1 MWTARKALSLAFAL
15 ATLVTISAQGQEAKR
30 GPLRLV
36 QTIPMPN
43 VKGRI
48 DHMDV
53 DVKRR
58 RLFVSGLE
66 NGSEEVIDLGS
77 GKWLR
82 SLSGFKKPQGVVYA
96 AGVNK
101 LFVASGDDG
110 LLRVFG
116 GNALEPL
123 DSIKLDSGPNRITY
137 DPRAK
142 LAYVGYDGK
151 DGGKTY
157 GEIAIVDARSDR
169 HIGDIRVDS
178 HPAEIALDTTG
189 QRLYVL
195 LPRVD
200 KVQVIDIATE
210 RVVTSWPLSSQRPG
224 DADLEPT
231 LHRLFIGTHTPPQM
245 VVIDTRTGKEI
256 SSLATVEGMDGVAY
270 DMRHKRIYVSG
281 GRGFDT
287 GAVYIYQLEDA
298 DHYKDLG
305 QVATRPGAGTSF
317 WSPELNRY
325 YVAAPA
331 HDDTEAAILVYEP
344 EP

>member
-1 MWTARKALSLAFAL
+1 MWTVRKAFLLAFAL
-15 ATLVTISAQGQEAKR
+15 VPALAIPAWGQEHKS

-36 QTIPMPN
+36 QTISMPN

-58 RLFVSGLE
+58 WLFVSGLE

-77 GKWLR
+77 GKWVR
-82 SLSGFKKPQGVVYA
+82 SLPGFKKPQGVVYA

-110 LLRVFG
+110 LLRVFRG
-116 GNALEPL
+116 STLEPL
-123 DSIKLDSGPNRITY
+123 GSIKLDSGPNRITY
-137 DPRAK
+137 DSQAK
-142 LAYVGYDGK
+142 LVYVGYDGK

-178 HPAEIALDTTG
+178 HPAELALDASG
-189 QRLYVL
+189 RRLYAL

-200 KVQVIDIATE
+200 KVQVIDTATR
-210 RVVTSWPLSSQRPG
+210 RVVTSWPVSSQRPG
-224 DADLEPT
+224 DAALDPA

-245 VVIDTRTGKEI
+245 VVMDTKTGKEI

-270 DMRHKRIYVSG
+270 DIRHKRIYVSG

-298 DHYKDLG
+298 DHYKNLG
-305 QVATRPGAGTSF
+305 QVATRPGAGTSL

-331 HDDTEAAILVYEP
+331 HDNTEAAILVYEP

>member
-1 MWTARKALSLAFAL
+1 MCTVRKAFLRAF
-15 ATLVTISAQGQEAKR
+15 TLVPVLAIPAWGQEPKS

-36 QTIPMPN
+36 QTISMPN

-53 DVKRR
+53 DVKTR

-77 GKWLR
+77 GKWAR
-82 SLSGFKKPQGVVYA
+82 SLPGFEKPQGVVYA

-110 LLRVFG
+110 LLRAFRG
-116 GNALEPL
+116 RTLEPL
-123 DSIKLDSGPNRITY
+123 GSIELDSGPNRIAY
-137 DPRAK
+137 DPQAK
-142 LAYVGYDGK
+142 LVYVGYDGK
-151 DGGKTY
+151 DGGKTS

-178 HPAEIALDTTG
+178 HPAELALDASG
-189 QRLYVL
+189 RRLYVL

-200 KVQVIDIATE
+200 KVQVIDTATQ
-210 RVVTSWPLSSQRPG
+210 RVVTSWPVSSQRPG
-224 DADLEPT
+224 DAALDPA

-245 VVIDTRTGKEI
+245 IVMDTETGKEI

-270 DMRHKRIYVSG
+270 DIRHKRIYVSG

-287 GAVYIYQLEDA
+287 GAVYIYQLEDG
-298 DHYKDLG
+298 DHYKYLG
-305 QVATRPGAGTSF
+305 QVATRRGAGTSF

-331 HDDTEAAILVYEP
+331 HDNTEAAILVYEP